1 MEKMFA
7 VAIFPMIA
15 PENLEQFKKVAE
27 EMLVNVNEQDS
38 ILRYDMFFTQDNSCC
53 AVLEEYSSPEA
64 VFEHVKRNS
73 KFLEQLIALGGKIE
87 GSIFPMSNT
96 GEALDEIKRNWDARV
111 HSYFVGKGQ
120 K

>member
-1 MEKMFA
+1 MFA
-7 VAIFPMIA
+7 VAIFPKIA

-27 EMLVNVNEQDS
+27 EMLVNVHEQDS
-38 ILRYDMFFTQDNSCC
+38 ILRYDMFFTQDNSSC

-73 KFLEQLIALGGKIE
+73 KFLEQLTALGGKIE
-87 GSIFPMSNT
+87 GSVFPMSNQ
-96 GEALDEIKRNWDARV
+96 GAALSEIKSNWDAKV
-111 HSYFVGKGQ
+111 HSFFVGKDQ